1 MKIYLRYYNYNF
13 VYDDVFLYELVIY
26 WSVIEIYKKLLELEK
41 YKVVVLLVVF

>member
-1 MKIYLRYYNYNF
+1 MYD
-13 VYDDVFLYELVIY
+13 VYDVFLYELVIY

>member
-1 MKIYLRYYNYNF
+1 MYG
-13 VYDDVFLYELVIY
+13 VYDVFLYELVIY